1 MDKLNRI
8 NIDNLIKSKV
18 TKSEIM
24 LYIFLVKCQDSFGS
38 VKAIRMTESINA
50 LNITKKSFYNAI
62 EGLEKKGL
70 VIHTKNVVN
79 EYYHDFIIRNNN
91 EEDMDN
97 GYIDISKKAL
107 SISNLNKLKAGE
119 ILLLLKLLSFSGT
132 SNNSVVSYR
141 KKTKE
146 FFSMIKELFMIKSRT
161 IRMYIKKLIAS
172 ELFYAEEKNNVIHFH
187 KLGLMEE
194 NGNYGEEYNIHLIR
208 RLVSRFKIQAEESS
222 IIDVAGLIRQYYKQ
236 IQGDIEV
243 FFNNIFTKY
252 HERKLNS
259 KLFHAMLT
267 SNL

>member
-1 MDKLNRI
+1 MDKLNRT
-8 NIDNLIKSKV
+8 NIDDLIIKKL
-18 TKSEIM
+18 TKTEIM
-24 LYIFLVKCQDSFGS
+24 LYMFLVKCQDTFGC
-38 VKAIRMTESINA
+38 VKGIRMTETINS

-62 EGLEKKGL
+62 DGLERKGL
-70 VIHTKNVVN
+70 VIHSKNVMN
-79 EYYHDFIIRNNN
+79 EHYHDFIVRNNN
-91 EEDMDN
+91 EEDMEN

-146 FFSMIKELFMIKSRT
+146 FFKLMKELFMIKSRT
-161 IRMYIKKLIAS
+161 IRMYIKKLINS

-194 NGNYGEEYNIHLIR
+194 NGTYGETYNIHLIR
-208 RLVSRFKIQAEESS
+208 RLVSRFKITADESA

-236 IQGDIEV
+236 IEGNIET
-243 FFNNIFTKY
+243 FFNNIFVQYQEK
-252 HERKLNS
+252 KLNS
-259 KLFHAMLT
+259 KLFHKILT

>member
-1 MDKLNRI
+1 MDKFNRR

-24 LYIFLVKCQDSFGS
+24 LYMFLVKCQDTFGC
-38 VKAIRMTESINA
+38 VKAVRMTETINA

-62 EGLEKKGL
+62 EGLERKGL
-70 VIHTKNVVN
+70 VIHSKNTKN
-79 EYYHDFIIRNNN
+79 EYYHDFIVRNNN

-107 SISNLNKLKAGE
+107 SLSNLNRLKAGE

-146 FFSMIKELFMIKSRT
+146 FFKLIKELFMIKSRT
-161 IRMYIKKLIAS
+161 IRLYIKKLMDS
-172 ELFYAEEKNNVIHFH
+172 ELFYAEERNHVIHFH
-187 KLGLMEE
+187 KLGFMEE
-194 NGNYGEEYNIHLIR
+194 NGNYGETYNIHLIR
-208 RLVSRFKIQAEESS
+208 RLISRFKIKAEETV
-222 IIDVAGLIRQYYKQ
+222 IIDVAGLIRQYAKR
-236 IQGDIEV
+236 IEGNIET
-243 FFNNIFTKY
+243 FFNNIFVQYQEK
-252 HERKLNS
+252 ELNS
-259 KLFHAMLT
+259 KLFHRILT